1 VSRPRLIAVCG
12 FSDARRPGLHAV
24 CVERLRQAERVVEP
38 GDVVLLSGW
47 ARRGGT
53 SEAQLMAE
61 AWSAPCREL
70 VVDNHARSTVENVR
84 TAARVARAVD
94 ARQVVLVTSRW
105 HARRAHALLR
115 RALRGSGRSARVAV
129 AGGRPTAGTR
139 LRELACWAFVPFAA
153 LRRDQPS
160 APGITASAGENEGET
175 TSGSARPVRRNSG
188 TSSAA
193 SGGLNR

>member
-12 FSDARRPGLHAV
+12 YSDARRPGLHAV
-24 CVERLRQAERVVEP
+24 CVERLRQAERLAEP

-53 SEAQLMAE
+53 SEAELMAE
-61 AWSAPCREL
+61 AWSATCREL

-84 TAARVARAVD
+84 SAARVARAVD
-94 ARQVVLVTSRW
+94 AAQVVLVTSGW

-115 RALRGSGRSARVAV
+115 RALRGSGRSARVAAV
-129 AGGRPTAGTR
+129 GGRPPPGTR
-139 LRELACWAFVPFAA
+139 LRELACWVFVPFAA
-153 LRRDQPS
+153 PGRDQPS
-160 APGITASAGENEGET
+160 APGITARTVEGV
-175 TSGSARPVRRNSG
+175 TSSDSARPVRRKTG